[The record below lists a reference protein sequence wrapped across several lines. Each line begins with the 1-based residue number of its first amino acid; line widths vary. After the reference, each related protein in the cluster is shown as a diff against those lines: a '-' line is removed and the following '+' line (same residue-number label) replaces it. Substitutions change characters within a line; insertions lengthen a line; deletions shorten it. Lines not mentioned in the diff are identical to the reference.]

1 MLEDHVRT
9 GAYRDAIEGN
19 RAAFEGKV
27 VLDVGAG
34 SGILAIFAARAGAAK
49 VYAVEA
55 TPMAALA
62 RKLVE
67 ANGLSDT
74 IEVIQG
80 TIETVA
86 LPEKV
91 DIIVSEWMGYLLL
104 RESMLDSVLVAR
116 DKFLKPGGAL
126 YPSHARLLLAP
137 ARSAL
142 GASRSA
148 EFQASMQGW
157 ARFAGEAAS
166 LYNVDVTA
174 LSEAYRA
181 EQRLYFMQTAAW
193 ADVHPDD
200 MLGAAVAVK
209 EYDLLTLT
217 SEELA
222 APLNASMRLPLAAD
236 GPVDAVVGFFDVE
249 FNGSPENPAPAPVV
263 LSTAPDAAGAT
274 HWGQQ
279 VFPLVPPV
287 RAAAGDSL
295 VGSIALR
302 RRADNHRLM
311 EVELKTGVDGPSPH
325 APARAAHLPPRP
337 PWPSCAKSTRRRSR
351 PRARRSPTAPPRCR
365 PATAPCSCCA
375 MRQARTRKRRWC
387 RVGAEWGAGGL
398 AAARRPPRPTPP
410 PLSLP
415 SDGRPRLGLAAP
427 RRRLLPRPARVPVR
441 APCARGRTQ
450 APRRAPHGAPR
461 SRGSGGGVGRGGR
474 GAFKGVC
481 LGRVARSCRNLPP
494 RPRPHGVA
502 GDRRR

>member
-148 EFQASMQGW
+148 EFQSSMQGW

-325 APARAAHLPPRP
+325 AA
-337 PWPSCAKSTRRRSR
+337 
-351 PRARRSPTAPPRCR
+351 
-365 PATAPCSCCA
+365 
-375 MRQARTRKRRWC
+375 
-387 RVGAEWGAGGL
+387 AGG
-398 AAARRPPRPTPP
+398 
-410 PLSLP
+410 
-415 SDGRPRLGLAAP
+415 DG
-427 RRRLLPRPARVPVR
+427 ARVD
-441 APCARGRTQ
+441 
-450 APRRAPHGAPR
+450 
-461 SRGSGGGVGRGGR
+461 
-474 GAFKGVC
+474 AFQVE
-481 LGRVARSCRNLPP
+481 
-494 RPRPHGVA
+494 
-502 GDRRR
+502 